1 MRRQFRRDDRRV
13 GMRLAPRMAGDQ
25 PDDPFG
31 LGRLAQE
38 AGIDAPLAQPVEPER
53 PSGLTMISTTS
64 GSPAHRRWRPHG
76 AAQHG
81 AAALGRVCRPSL
93 MPPSSIGGFGRE
105 GSGIAGHL
113 PPDLSHESLKAVA
126 ADRAPASIGF
136 GQRRGG
142 GQLVAD
148 EQRQALEHHID
159 IAASAGNLARHA
171 IEPG

>member
-1 MRRQFRRDDRRV
+1 
-13 GMRLAPRMAGDQ
+13 L
-25 PDDPFG
+25 
-31 LGRLAQE
+31 
-38 AGIDAPLAQPVEPER
+38 
-53 PSGLTMISTTS
+53 
-64 GSPAHRRWRPHG
+64 PAI
-76 AAQHG
+76 
-81 AAALGRVCRPSL
+81 CRPTWATKGL
-93 MPPSSIGGFGRE
+93 E
-105 GSGIAGHL
+105 
-113 PPDLSHESLKAVA
+113 AVA